1 MRSRSPLRY
10 ARGSHKNIGMNN
22 PSRPREKRGV
32 LRENTRLLGGF
43 VVSCQTVNVYIGSD
57 ISGIHINLA
66 VATLYFRES
75 PSHQGARHRSR
86 L

>member
-22 PSRPREKRGV
+22 PSRSREERGA

-43 VVSCQTVNVYIGSD
+43 VVSCQTVNVYIGSAT
-57 ISGIHINLA
+57 SGIQINLA
-66 VATLYFRES
+66 FATLYFRKS
-75 PSHQGARHRSR
+75 PSHQGARHQFR